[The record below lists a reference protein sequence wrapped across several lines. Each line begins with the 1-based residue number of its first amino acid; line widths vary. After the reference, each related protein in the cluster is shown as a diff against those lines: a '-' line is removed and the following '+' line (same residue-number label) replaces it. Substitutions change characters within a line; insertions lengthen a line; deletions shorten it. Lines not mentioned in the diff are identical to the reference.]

1 MSEGGFLL
9 VTRAGKI
16 WKAPWTRIISA
27 GEPIAR
33 PAATDRAS
41 FINVWC
47 KDLVTTF
54 ALNSLSAARDQFRDR
69 DRGMPFSTA
78 PPTPP
83 GIRVRTTAVRLG

>member
-54 ALNSLSAARDQFRDR
+54 ALNSLSAASAR
-69 DRGMPFSTA
+69 SISWTSA
-78 PPTPP
+78 PRAT
-83 GIRVRTTAVRLG
+83 GARARTLP